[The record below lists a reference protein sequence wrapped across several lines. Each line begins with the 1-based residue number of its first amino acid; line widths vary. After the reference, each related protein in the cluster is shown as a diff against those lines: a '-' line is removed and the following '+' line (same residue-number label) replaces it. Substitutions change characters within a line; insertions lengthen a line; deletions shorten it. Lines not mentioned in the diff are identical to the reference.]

1 MGVIAWLNA
10 NSGVIIAI
18 AAVVLVGII
27 GYYTYLTWRL
37 LKANNT
43 PEIVVSLRPHHV
55 HVQLVMLCIE
65 NIGTGAAHD
74 LQFTI
79 NPTSIPN
86 LDVPFEKI
94 GFLKS
99 GIAYF
104 EPGRKIEQFIVGVT
118 NKFDDLKQMPLEVSL
133 RYTDS
138 VNHKHERV
146 FQLDFGVNEGFSQ
159 IDSPPLFEIAKA
171 TRDIQRDI
179 RNIATGIYKPTILT
193 ETVSEHRLRQRAD
206 SLENRI
212 KQLPNEVQEEILQ
225 ELAVVI
231 TKREQES
238 QEKEQVEETR
248 TVEELSKEEVK

>member
-1 MGVIAWLNA
+1 MGIITWLNA

-55 HVQLVMLCIE
+55 HVQLVMLCVE

-74 LQFTI
+74 LQFTT
-79 NPTSIPN
+79 NPTSVPN
-86 LDVPFEKI
+86 LSVPFEEI

-104 EPGRKIEQFIVGVT
+104 EPGRKIEQFIVSVT
-118 NKFDDLKQMPLEVSL
+118 HKLDDLKQMPFEVGL
-133 RYTDS
+133 TYMDS
-138 VNHKHERV
+138 VNHKHERT
-146 FQLDFGVNEGFSQ
+146 FRLDFGENEGFSQ
-159 IDSPPLFEIAKA
+159 IDTPPLFEIAKA
-171 TRDIQRDI
+171 TRDLQRDI
-179 RNIATGIYKPTILT
+179 RNIATGTYKPTILT

-206 SLENRI
+206 SLEGRI

-225 ELAVVI
+225 ELAVVV

-238 QEKEQVEETR
+238 AQKEQVEETR
-248 TVEELSKEEVK
+248 TVKKLS

>member
-1 MGVIAWLNA
+1 MGIIDWLNT

-27 GYYTYLTWRL
+27 GYYTYLTWQL

-74 LQFTI
+74 LQFTT

-86 LDVPFEKI
+86 LSVPFEKI

-104 EPGRKIEQFIVGVT
+104 EPGRKKEF
-118 NKFDDLKQMPLEVSL
+118 KAALEEWDALV
-133 RYTDS
+133 
-138 VNHKHERV
+138 KK
-146 FQLDFGVNEGFSQ
+146 
-159 IDSPPLFEIAKA
+159 IAKPDA
-171 TRDIQRDI
+171 QPLSDYAMSRES
-179 RNIATGIYKPTILT
+179 IY
-193 ETVSEHRLRQRAD
+193 
-206 SLENRI
+206 ENHP
-212 KQLPNEVQEEILQ
+212 KL
-225 ELAVVI
+225 
-231 TKREQES
+231 
-238 QEKEQVEETR
+238 
-248 TVEELSKEEVK
+248 

>member
-1 MGVIAWLNA
+1 MGVIVWLNA

-18 AAVVLVGII
+18 AAVVLVGVI

-104 EPGRKIEQFIVGVT
+104 EPGRKIEQFIVSVT
-118 NKFDDLKQMPLEVSL
+118 NKFDDLKQMPFEVSL

-179 RNIATGIYKPTILT
+179 RNIATGMYKPTILT
-193 ETVSEHRLRQRAD
+193 ETVSEHRLRQRVNA
-206 SLENRI
+206 LESRI
-212 KQLPNEVQEEILQ
+212 EQLPNEVQEEILQ

-248 TVEELSKEEVK
+248 TVEALSKEEVK

>member
-1 MGVIAWLNA
+1 MGIIEWLNA
-10 NSGVIIAI
+10 NSGAIIGI
-18 AAVVLVGII
+18 ATIVLVGIT
-27 GYYTYLTWRL
+27 GYYAYLTWRM

-55 HVQLVMLCIE
+55 HVQLVMLCVE

-74 LQFTI
+74 LQFTT

-104 EPGRKIEQFIVGVT
+104 EPGRKIEQFIVSVT
-118 NKFDDLKQMPLEVSL
+118 NKFDDLKQTPFEVSL
-133 RYTDS
+133 TYRDS
-138 VNHKHERV
+138 VKHKHERA

-159 IDSPPLFEIAKA
+159 IDRPPLFEIAKA
-171 TRDIQRDI
+171 TKHIQNDI
-179 RNIATGIYKPTILT
+179 RNIATGIYKPVILT
-193 ETVSEHRLRQRAD
+193 ETESKHRLRQRAD

-225 ELAVVI
+225 ELAVVV

-238 QEKEQVEETR
+238 QEKDQSDETI
-248 TVEELSKEEVK
+248 TVENLS